1 MRAYCNADTVV
12 ATHADDVLIDP
23 SLYGETIDVIIV
35 PDDFTFERL
44 GDWAPDVERGENG
57 SDDPRPFARPLLDL
71 IVVKAQV
78 KRAVDDAA
86 EIERLKY
93 ITGGA
98 GQAMTYA
105 RKTDE
110 ARRVEAAIAAEE
122 DVQPADYPLLAA
134 SLGIDGNTIAEVAA
148 VILAMDTAWAQIGAA
163 IEAARLGAKQA
174 IDAADDEATARAVAP
189 AWPQP

>member
-12 ATHADDVLIDP
+12 ATHADNVLIDP
-23 SLYGETIDVIIV
+23 SLYGETIDVVIV
-35 PDDFTFERL
+35 PDDFAFERL

-57 SDDPRPFARPLLDL
+57 SDDPRPFARPVLDL
-71 IVVKAQV
+71 IVVKAQL

-134 SLGIDGNTIAEVAA
+134 SLGIDGSTIAEVAA
-148 VILAMDTAWAQIGAA
+148 VIIAMDAAWAQIGAA